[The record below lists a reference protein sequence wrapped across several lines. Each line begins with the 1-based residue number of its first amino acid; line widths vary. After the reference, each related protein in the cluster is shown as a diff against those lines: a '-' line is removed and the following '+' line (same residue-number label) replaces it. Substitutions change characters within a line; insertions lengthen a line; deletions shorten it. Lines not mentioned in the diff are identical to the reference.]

1 LEALTKNADNLQ
13 RILDGCDD
21 VKKLKE
27 MFPDAAPV
35 PHTATMALTQLP
47 NVFASLLEKSKM
59 LAAQISETQAK
70 LQQQSQSDDAAETV
84 DSLSASLTA
93 CKTDCDAL
101 KSRIGESKS
110 KIEHL
115 KNTKA
120 TYDRLVADRAARQK
134 DYDDWL
140 SLYNAVGS
148 SDGKRLRNLAQI
160 HTLRIL
166 LHNADKRLTG
176 LTRKYRL
183 CCGGDSLA
191 ILVDDLEMGVRR
203 PVSTLSGGESFM
215 VSLALALGLSDMM
228 QGGRGSEMLFIDEGF
243 GTLDSQSLHSVLVML
258 QKLHLQ
264 GRKVGIISH
273 VPELEERID
282 AKIFVRKCTGDNT
295 RSEVVVKGC

>member
-1 LEALTKNADNLQ
+1 
-13 RILDGCDD
+13 
-21 VKKLKE
+21 
-27 MFPDAAPV
+27 
-35 PHTATMALTQLP
+35 
-47 NVFASLLEKSKM
+47 
-59 LAAQISETQAK
+59 
-70 LQQQSQSDDAAETV
+70 
-84 DSLSASLTA
+84 
-93 CKTDCDAL
+93 
-101 KSRIGESKS
+101 
-110 KIEHL
+110 
-115 KNTKA
+115 
-120 TYDRLVADRAARQK
+120 
-134 DYDDWL
+134 
-140 SLYNAVGS
+140 
-148 SDGKRLRNLAQI
+148 
-160 HTLRIL
+160 LRIL

-243 GTLDSQSLHSVLVML
+243 GTLDAQSLNSVLVML

-282 AKIFVRKCTGDNT
+282 AKILVRKCSGDNT

>member
-1 LEALTKNADNLQ
+1 MNKNGDDLQ
-13 RILDGCDD
+13 RILDGCDA
-21 VKKLKE
+21 VAKLQST
-27 MFPDAAPV
+27 FPDAAPM
-35 PHTATMALTQLP
+35 PHTATVTIAQLP
-47 NVFASLLEKSKM
+47 NLFASLLEKSRM
-59 LAAQISETQAK
+59 LTAQIAETQSK
-70 LQQQSQSDDAAETV
+70 LSSTTDDAATTIET
-84 DSLSASLTA
+84 LTA
-93 CKTDCDAL
+93 ALAACKMENDAA
-101 KSRIGESKS
+101 KSRIGEAKS

-115 KNTKA
+115 QNAKA